1 MRRQANSANANH
13 AKEDVVANAQVFAA
27 KTLRERAAEAT
38 SRRARS
44 LASLGVANV
53 GAIRKTLLAMTRAG
67 CLPRHAPAW
76 RDVARRS
83 TRPPTHEFDSRNGN
97 RIFLGR
103 CVHYFV
109 LHDANHRAR
118 SAPTNANQ

>member
-13 AKEDVVANAQVFAA
+13 AKEVVVANAQVFAVR
-27 KTLRERAAEAT
+27 TLRERAAEAT
-38 SRRARS
+38 SQRARR

-53 GAIRKTLLAMTRAG
+53 RAIRETLFAMTSARRIE
-67 CLPRHAPAW
+67 RHAPAW
-76 RDVARRS
+76 RCAAQSSARLS
-83 TRPPTHEFDSRNGN
+83 TLEVDSRNGN

-103 CVHYFV
+103 CLHYFV

-118 SAPTNANQ
+118 SARGNANH